1 MVTAMQI
8 TLESRHARDGFM
20 GVGRLSGWA
29 NRVPA
34 TDETAYE
41 QYAESMAGENRETP
55 IVGVKDWPWVLTL
68 LASLGGALPKQN
80 GLCR

>member
-1 MVTAMQI
+1 MQI

-20 GVGRLSGWA
+20 GVGRLSVWA

-41 QYAESMAGENRETP
+41 HYAEVMAWQAKTG
-55 IVGVKDWPWVLTL
+55 KHQ
-68 LASLGGALPKQN
+68 SLE
-80 GLCR
+80 